1 MKNIMTI
8 RVLFFTGQLPSPEL
22 YYAASDVFVLP
33 SFREGMPR
41 SIIEAM
47 AMFNAVI
54 ATNIRG
60 SREEVTHGETGL
72 LVPVGD
78 TAELARAMSYLL
90 DHPELIEQMK
100 EAGYARTLDE
110 YDEKKVV
117 KKQLE
122 VFGQLAEED
131 GYETVI

>member
-1 MKNIMTI
+1 
-8 RVLFFTGQLPSPEL
+8 
-22 YYAASDVFVLP
+22 
-33 SFREGMPR
+33 
-41 SIIEAM
+41 
-47 AMFNAVI
+47 MFNAVI

-60 SREEVTHGETGL
+60 SREEVTHGEIKSL

-78 TAELARAMSYLL
+78 TAELARAMSYML